1 MKNNSKKTL
10 AIVTLAALLL
20 TSFGKVGHAAA
31 TASGATG
38 STDVSVSLDG
48 IVILHYISGITL
60 NFNNLSGVGIDE
72 GADTW
77 DVTWADGEASGGTGL
92 TTNPLTSST
101 ASESDGSIT
110 VHIPNV
116 WAVRGISSSGN
127 AKVSIALTE
136 DSITNTTDGSTDLTP
151 TIQITGA
158 EVMFSGT
165 TGTSGED
172 ALFVQLGGI
181 LKSQAKIGDVN
192 LTLDMSSANA
202 TGSYTGGVYT
212 ITAEAV

>member
-20 TSFGKVGHAAA
+20 TSFGKVGHA
-31 TASGATG
+31 TVVSGATG
-38 STDVSVSLDG
+38 STDVSVNLSG

-60 NFNNLSGVGIDE
+60 NFDNLSGVGIDE
-72 GADTW
+72 GVGTW
-77 DVTWADGEASGGTGL
+77 DVTWADGEASGTAGL
-92 TTNPLTSST
+92 TNSNLDSS
-101 ASESDGSIT
+101 ASEPEDGKIT

-127 AKVSIALTE
+127 AEVSVALTTPT
-136 DSITNTTDGSTDLTP
+136 ITNTTSGSSA
-151 TIQITGA
+151 TITITAAQVKHG
-158 EVMFSGT
+158 SS
-165 TGTSGED
+165 TSNGSNPIN
-172 ALFVQLGGI
+172 VPLGGI
-181 LKSQAKIGDVN
+181 LKSQAEIGDVN

-202 TGSYTGGVYT
+202 TGTYTGGVYT

>member
-20 TSFGKVGHAAA
+20 TSFGKVGHA
-31 TASGATG
+31 TVSGATG
-38 STDVSVSLDG
+38 STDVSVNLSG
-48 IVILHYISGITL
+48 IIILHYISGITL
-60 NFNNLSGVGIDE
+60 DFETLSEGIDE
-72 GADTW
+72 GSSGTW

-92 TTNPLTSST
+92 TTGTLTSSKV
-101 ASESDGSIT
+101 SESDGSIT

-127 AKVSIALTE
+127 AEVSIALTTPI
-136 DSITNTTDGSTDLTP
+136 ITNETSASSA
-151 TIQITGA
+151 TITITQA
-158 EVMFSGT
+158 ELQQASNEGT
-165 TGTSGED
+165 NID
-172 ALFVQLGGI
+172 VQLGGI
-181 LKSQAKIGDVN
+181 LKSQARIGDVN

>member
-20 TSFGKVGHAAA
+20 TSFGKVGHA
-31 TASGATG
+31 TVVSGAKG
-38 STDVSVSLDG
+38 STDVSVNLSG
-48 IVILHYISGITL
+48 IIILHYISGITL
-60 NFNNLSGVGIDE
+60 DFETLSEGIDE
-72 GADTW
+72 GSSGTW

-92 TTNPLTSST
+92 TTGTLTSS
-101 ASESDGSIT
+101 AVSESDGSIT

-127 AKVSIALTE
+127 AEVSIALT
-136 DSITNTTDGSTDLTP
+136 TP
-151 TIQITGA
+151 TITNATPASSATITITQA
-158 EVMFSGT
+158 ELQQASNEGT
-165 TGTSGED
+165 NIE
-172 ALFVQLGGI
+172 VQLGGI
-181 LKSQAKIGDVN
+181 LKSQARIGDVS